1 LAATV
6 AVDFF
11 FFPSVTAG
19 FQAQEHSGFLPLE
32 MALAHKSIPV
42 LTKMNNQLLI

>member
-1 LAATV
+1 MV

-11 FFPSVTAG
+11 FPSVIAG
-19 FQAQEHSGFLPLE
+19 FQAQRRFGFLSLE
-32 MALAHKSIPV
+32 MALVHESIPV